1 MRMVFV
7 ALAALAAAPVA
18 DARPSSAGEKPWCAQ
33 IYDRGGDGGRTC
45 GYVSWEQCRATTGLQ
60 DGFCLPN
67 PAYRR
72 ISAEGSAQRHNL
84 RRAHAHQP
92 SSGV

>member
-1 MRMVFV
+1 MRMLLV
-7 ALAALAAAPVA
+7 ALATVTVA
-18 DARPSSAGEKPWCAQ
+18 SLVEVQPANTGAKPWCAQ

-45 GYVSWEQCRATTGLQ
+45 GYVSWEQCRATTGLT

-72 ISAEGSAQRHNL
+72 VSVEARRHA
-84 RRAHAHQP
+84 RRTH
-92 SSGV
+92 